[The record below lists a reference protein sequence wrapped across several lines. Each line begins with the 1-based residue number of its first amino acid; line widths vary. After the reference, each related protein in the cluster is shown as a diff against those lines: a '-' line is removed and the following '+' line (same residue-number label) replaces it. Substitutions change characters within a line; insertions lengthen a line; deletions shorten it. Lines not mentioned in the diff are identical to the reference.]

1 MATPLPTR
9 ELAAAGVSPEDR
21 IATVFKAVADP
32 TRLRIL
38 NLLRGPDGTGSE
50 VCVCDLTRVIDA
62 PQATVSRHLAYLRRT
77 NLVETRRDGNWI
89 HYRLSDAD
97 GAFHQK
103 VLECLKCCLDEVPQL
118 RADRAALRG
127 TACC

>member
-1 MATPLPTR
+1 MASPPPTISN
-9 ELAAAGVSPEDR
+9 VSPEDR

-38 NLLRGPDGTGSE
+38 NLLRGHGE
-50 VCVCDLTRVIDA
+50 VCVCDLTRVLDA

-77 NLVETRRDGNWI
+77 ELVQSRREGNWI

-97 GAFHQK
+97 GAFHKK
-103 VLECLKCCLDEVPQL
+103 VLECLRCCLDEVPQL
-118 RADRAALRG
+118 REDRATLRG
-127 TACC
+127 DGCCG